1 MNEKPDNSVITYD
14 EIVDTSASI
23 DSNSQTTTY
32 KMDYHVF
39 HTFLLITIRYIRY
52 SLILLIILAINC
64 YYNAWRINKTKRKT
78 ITCDEIV
85 NVPKTITIDSIEKK
99 QHIKLIIIIFTLF
112 C

>member
-1 MNEKPDNSVITYD
+1 MHE
-14 EIVDTSASI
+14 ESI
-23 DSNSQTTTY
+23 
-32 KMDYHVF
+32 
-39 HTFLLITIRYIRY
+39 
-52 SLILLIILAINC
+52 
-64 YYNAWRINKTKRKT
+64 KTKRKT